1 MKSKNICQNL
11 HIFELKAPRDVGLSS
26 VLMTTAQEF
35 FSEWERL
42 TLIIHTKGIDSFFH
56 NITPQNKIVIKY

>member
-11 HIFELKAPRDVGLSS
+11 HIFELKAPRDIGLSS

-42 TLIIHTKGIDSFFH
+42 TLIIHTKGID
-56 NITPQNKIVIKY
+56 